1 MMNESM
7 KGGGYLYVAAVGYME
22 YMDDAAVV
30 EVILDHCGKTLIHES
45 CGT

>member
-1 MMNESM
+1 MLLRWGIWNIYMN
-7 KGGGYLYVAAVGYME
+7 A
-22 YMDDAAVV
+22 AAVV